1 MGGLLSDLRGILHYV
16 PQFRGRVFVVSLDGA
31 VVASPN
37 FANILLDLAVLHSLN
52 IRVVVVHGA
61 GAQVERLA
69 AERGVEVSDSE
80 GIGVT
85 DWATL
90 QVSIDAVTRLTNDIM
105 QNLTT
110 QGLQVA
116 TTNAVHARAA
126 GVIGGVDLQHT
137 GRIEKVVAESLE
149 ALLDRGM
156 VPLVAPLGF
165 DGKGN
170 TLRLNSDACAAE
182 VAIALKAA
190 KILYLSRDRFGGT
203 ARQLTVEDAEALVNG
218 GDVVSEGF
226 RSKLRYGA
234 RACREGVSRAHIIDG
249 ALNDGL
255 LAELFDTEGVAT
267 MVYVDTYQRVRAA
280 EPSDVTE
287 ILSLIQNSV
296 RDDELVRRTRRDVV
310 AKLED
315 YLVLEV
321 DGAVVGTAAV
331 HPYDDEAIA
340 ELACLYIRPT
350 HEGRGYGRILVE
362 RAEARAR
369 DLGAEKLVAL
379 STQAFDFFETKA
391 GFTLGSRD
399 DLPAARRE
407 KLDKS
412 GRNSRV
418 MVKKL

>member
-16 PQFRGRVFVVSLDGA
+16 PQFRGRVFVIALDGA

-52 IRVVVVHGA
+52 IKIVLVHGA

-69 AERGVEVSDSE
+69 AERGTPVTDSE

-85 DWATL
+85 DWPTL

-105 QNLTT
+105 QNLTG

-126 GVIGGVDLQHT
+126 GVIGGKDLLHT
-137 GRIEKVVAESLE
+137 GKIEKVVAESLE

-156 VPLVAPLGF
+156 VPLVAPLGY

-170 TLRLNSDACAAE
+170 TLRVNSDACAAA
-182 VAIALKAA
+182 VAVALKAA
-190 KILYLSRDRFGGT
+190 KILYLSRDRFGGK
-203 ARQLTVEDAEALVNG
+203 AVQLTVEDAEERVERG
-218 GDVVSEGF
+218 EVVSEGF

-249 ALNDGL
+249 SLNDGL
-255 LAELFDTEGVAT
+255 LAELFDAEGVAT
-267 MVYVDTYQRVRAA
+267 MVYVDTYQRVRPA
-280 EPSDVTE
+280 EASDVSD
-287 ILSLIQNSV
+287 ILSLIQSSV
-296 RDDELVRRTRRDVV
+296 RDDELVRRTRRDIV
-310 AKLED
+310 AQLED

-321 DGAVVGTAAV
+321 DGAIVGTVAV
-331 HPYDDEAIA
+331 HPYDGSTVA

-350 HEGRGYGRILVE
+350 HENKGYGRKIVE
-362 RAEARAR
+362 TAEARAR
-369 DLGAEKLVAL
+369 ELGAERLVAL
-379 STQAFDFFETKA
+379 TTQAIDYFETKA
-391 GFTLGSRD
+391 GFAPGAPT
-399 DLPAARRE
+399 DLPPSRRE

-418 MVKKL
+418 IVKVL